1 MRCSAA
7 ASLLDCRG
15 QRFLMPKLN
24 RLKPRHN
31 IASPLLS
38 ALLLGCQ
45 VQFVS
50 PYSADVQKRASDMI
64 SGVSAWELQMR
75 ETAGTPDADPCQP
88 NIRAQFAKWD
98 GELEAMAAVETA
110 LNPEII
116 NCDRLAA
123 AVAQSSK
130 VGIPQQASPT
140 VAGSSGS
147 TSATTHQSCEMKVFQ
162 NLAETL
168 VEMQQVVERQC
179 ELPWLTEADF
189 QTADVHRTV
198 VGLRRSATT
207 SRADTSAPSAD
218 QQRIARQNC
227 AAIFRPTGGQG
238 GQSLGHG
245 VVIAPV
251 IGQLY
256 DIVYVETR
264 KSTAAVKP

>member
-1 MRCSAA
+1 
-7 ASLLDCRG
+7 
-15 QRFLMPKLN
+15 
-24 RLKPRHN
+24 
-31 IASPLLS
+31 
-38 ALLLGCQ
+38 
-45 VQFVS
+45 
-50 PYSADVQKRASDMI
+50 
-64 SGVSAWELQMR
+64 
-75 ETAGTPDADPCQP
+75 
-88 NIRAQFAKWD
+88 
-98 GELEAMAAVETA
+98 
-110 LNPEII
+110 
-116 NCDRLAA
+116 
-123 AVAQSSK
+123 
-130 VGIPQQASPT
+130 
-140 VAGSSGS
+140 
-147 TSATTHQSCEMKVFQ
+147 MKVFQ

-218 QQRIARQNC
+218 QRRIGRQNC